1 MIKPESYWAL
11 HKHSDPLTLGRVG
24 VALAGRATELD
35 PQLSPAEA
43 ALVAVIKQD
52 GEWFDER
59 IEKQRERW
67 KERQSKSRRDK
78 SQAESPKGKNAIS
91 AISNNVTP
99 NHALSRNVT
108 VTKRDN
114 EGVTPNHALSHEK
127 CQCHDTSLP
136 PSPPPSN
143 TLSNESV
150 CITRAPAQE
159 SDSADD
165 GILPMQTPRV
175 GIPTEKTVLAAVTAM
190 GVTEAFARWWY
201 REMTARDWTNT
212 NGSRITNLNWRPT
225 LKAWYNRA
233 KPEELAECGRQEAKR
248 RETTRHFAAEDWA
261 LCAERCARFRDGRCT
276 AGAKVPP
283 NCQKPPMPPEECKG
297 FLVVS

>member
-1 MIKPESYWAL
+1 
-11 HKHSDPLTLGRVG
+11 
-24 VALAGRATELD
+24 
-35 PQLSPAEA
+35 
-43 ALVAVIKQD
+43 
-52 GEWFDER
+52 
-59 IEKQRERW
+59 
-67 KERQSKSRRDK
+67 
-78 SQAESPKGKNAIS
+78 
-91 AISNNVTP
+91 
-99 NHALSRNVT
+99 
-108 VTKRDN
+108 
-114 EGVTPNHALSHEK
+114 
-127 CQCHDTSLP
+127 
-136 PSPPPSN
+136 
-143 TLSNESV
+143 
-150 CITRAPAQE
+150 
-159 SDSADD
+159 
-165 GILPMQTPRV
+165 MQTPRV

-225 LKAWYNRA
+225 LKAWFNRA